1 VVAVIEGLAFLVAV
15 TDDAKLGRLTRSIDE
30 LERPDG
36 FEIAMIERR
45 DATSLPTAYN
55 ELQREAADWRY
66 KAYVHQDAVVRNRA
80 LIPGVLRIFRRKTV
94 GLIGPAGC
102 RYLPESGLWWDGSG
116 VFGRVVHLTSK
127 GEETLEL
134 EQPEGQFEVVEAVD
148 GLCMI
153 TQHDVPWDEAIG
165 GFHFYDVAQSLRYVL
180 AGYDVVVP
188 RQEEPWFA
196 HDETPRSVPQSAEYL
211 GARDAFRERY
221 WADRE
226 RFQRSR
232 IRRRVRRAATRVR
245 TLWL

>member
-1 VVAVIEGLAFLVAV
+1 MIEGIAFLVAV
-15 TDDAKLGRLTRSIDE
+15 TDDGKLARLRRSIDG

-36 FEIAMIERR
+36 FEISVLERR
-45 DATSLPTAYN
+45 DAASLPTAYN

-80 LIPGVLRIFRRKTV
+80 LIPDVLRIFRRRTI
-94 GLIGPAGC
+94 GLIGAAGC
-102 RYLPESGLWWDGSG
+102 RYLPESCVWWDGSG
-116 VFGRVVHLTSK
+116 VFGRVVHLTGA

-134 EQPEGQFEVVEAVD
+134 EQPKGEFEVVEAVD

-153 TQHDVPWDEAIG
+153 TQHDLPWDEAIG

-196 HDETPRSVPQSAEYL
+196 HDDTPRAVPQSTDYL
-211 GARDAFRERY
+211 AARDAFRTRY
-221 WADRE
+221 WHRRE
-226 RFQRSR
+226 RFQRSP
-232 IRRRVRRAATRVR
+232 IRRRLRRAAALAR

>member
-1 VVAVIEGLAFLVAV
+1 MIEGIAFLVAV
-15 TDDAKLGRLTRSIDE
+15 TDDGKLARLRRSIDG

-36 FEIAMIERR
+36 FEISVLERR
-45 DATSLPTAYN
+45 GAASLPTSYN

-80 LIPGVLRIFRRKTV
+80 LIPDVLRIFRRRTI
-94 GLIGPAGC
+94 GLIGAAGC
-102 RYLPESGLWWDGSG
+102 RYLPESCVWWDGSG
-116 VFGRVVHLTSK
+116 VFGRVVHLTPA

-134 EQPEGQFEVVEAVD
+134 EQPKGEFEVVEAVD

-153 TQHDVPWDEAIG
+153 TQHDLPWDEAIG

-196 HDETPRSVPQSAEYL
+196 HDDTPRAVPQSTDYL
-211 GARDAFRERY
+211 AARDAFRTRY
-221 WADRE
+221 WHRRE
-226 RFQRSR
+226 RFQRSP
-232 IRRRVRRAATRVR
+232 IRRRLRRAAALAR

>member
-1 VVAVIEGLAFLVAV
+1 VIEGIAFLVAV
-15 TDDAKLGRLTRSIDE
+15 TDDGKLARLRRSIDG

-36 FEIAMIERR
+36 FEISVLERR
-45 DATSLPTAYN
+45 DAASLPTAYN

-80 LIPGVLRIFRRKTV
+80 LIPDVLRIFRRRTI
-94 GLIGPAGC
+94 GLIGAAGC
-102 RYLPESGLWWDGSG
+102 RYLPESCVWWDGSG
-116 VFGRVVHLTSK
+116 VFGRVVHLTGA

-134 EQPEGQFEVVEAVD
+134 EQPKGEFEVVEAVD

-153 TQHDVPWDEAIG
+153 TQHDLPWDEAIG

-196 HDETPRSVPQSAEYL
+196 HDDTPRAVPQSTDYL
-211 GARDAFRERY
+211 AARDAFRTRY
-221 WADRE
+221 WHRRE
-226 RFQRSR
+226 RFQRSP
-232 IRRRVRRAATRVR
+232 IRRRLRRAAALAR

>member
-1 VVAVIEGLAFLVAV
+1 MIEGIAFLVAV
-15 TDDAKLGRLTRSIDE
+15 TDDGKLARLRRSIDG

-36 FEIAMIERR
+36 FEISVLERR
-45 DATSLPTAYN
+45 DAASLPTAYN

-80 LIPGVLRIFRRKTV
+80 LIPDVLRIFRRRTI
-94 GLIGPAGC
+94 GLNGAAGC
-102 RYLPESGLWWDGSG
+102 RYLPESCVWWDGSG
-116 VFGRVVHLTSK
+116 VFGRVVHLTGA

-134 EQPEGQFEVVEAVD
+134 EQPKGEFEVVEAVD

-153 TQHDVPWDEAIG
+153 TQHDLPWDEAIG

-196 HDETPRSVPQSAEYL
+196 HDDTPRAVPQSTDYL
-211 GARDAFRERY
+211 AARDAFRTRY
-221 WADRE
+221 WHRRE
-226 RFQRSR
+226 RFQRSP
-232 IRRRVRRAATRVR
+232 IRRRLRRAAALAR

>member
-1 VVAVIEGLAFLVAV
+1 MIEGIAFLVAV
-15 TDDAKLGRLTRSIDE
+15 TDDAKLARLRRSIDG

-36 FEIAMIERR
+36 FEISVLERR
-45 DATSLPTAYN
+45 GAASLPTAYN

-80 LIPGVLRIFRRKTV
+80 LVPDMLRIFRRRRI
-94 GLIGPAGC
+94 GLIGAAGC
-102 RYLPESGLWWDGSG
+102 RYLPESCVWWDGSG
-116 VFGRVVHLTSK
+116 VFGRVVHLTGA

-134 EQPEGQFEVVEAVD
+134 EQPKGEFEVVEAVD

-153 TQHDVPWDEAIG
+153 TQHDLPWDEAIG

-196 HDETPRSVPQSAEYL
+196 HDDTPRAVPQSTDYL
-211 GARDAFRERY
+211 AARDAFRTRY
-221 WADRE
+221 WHRRE
-226 RFQRSR
+226 RFQRSP
-232 IRRRVRRAATRVR
+232 IRRRLRRAAALAR